1 MGNKL
6 TWICRCELIAHV
18 DEWRCSDDGRR
29 VLTVELSEAIS
40 DRPFL
45 DGRPKRTRR
54 PVDAVYVMYTSGSS
68 GTPKGVVVPH
78 GALVSRLAWLEAE
91 FKLGPGG
98 RLACRTPYVF
108 GVSEWEVFWPP
119 WAGATALLAPRG
131 AEAEP
136 AAIWRLC
143 IELGATHVFFVAS
156 ALRDAI
162 AYARERA
169 PQPSKLRHVIQ
180 CGEALDAPC
189 CAAFYTLHNHE
200 SAPFLTNVY
209 GPTEASM
216 TYWRVPRAVRA
227 NEAILVGRPI
237 ANTIAIVVDKSRSA
251 PAEVGTVGELWFGGV
266 LACGYV
272 HDDTLTHLKFV
283 DIDIGGIVAE
293 AVALGAV
300 ALGERRLYRTGDAAV
315 RTPQGDLRLVGR
327 LDRQVKVAG
336 KRIELGEVE
345 NVVHAD
351 YPEATL
357 VAAVQAEH
365 DQRIFAFVAGATRVE
380 SPKDVNGT
388 PVVVLSVDTIPR
400 LVSGKP
406 DYTALRSRASAHR
419 VDHYVPIRA
428 FASLADFVASTSG
441 RMLRDAGY
449 DSLGLARAYRLVDAE
464 RRRDKTISDLARV
477 WAMFGV
483 IIDHWNLDGDAPRI
497 ADAQQGQPLLTEL
510 IVRSIGNAQS
520 LFLFVC
526 ADARD
531 AALRGDHQTSSLGD
545 ARDAAALA
553 IYLAMRWPIPSL
565 LCAAFVSPSP
575 CPTCFT
581 MRYMHTLRTLG
592 VDADWDVVAVHRW
605 YLYFGLLARFTA

>member
-1 MGNKL
+1 MAEMR
-6 TWICRCELIAHV
+6 RCELIAHV
-18 DEWRCSDDGRR
+18 DEWQRSDNEHQLL
-29 VLTVELSEAIS
+29 VVELGETIS
-40 DRPFL
+40 DGPILTDRPN
-45 DGRPKRTRR
+45 RRRR
-54 PVDAVYVMYTSGSS
+54 PVDAVYIMYTSGSS
-68 GTPKGVVVPH
+68 GTPKGVIVPH

-91 FKLGPGG
+91 FKLGQGG

-108 GVSEWEVFWPP
+108 GVSEWEVFWPS

-136 AAIWRLC
+136 AAVWRLC
-143 IELGATHVFFVAS
+143 LELGATHVFFVAS
-156 ALRDAI
+156 ALREAI
-162 AYARERA
+162 AYAREQA
-169 PQPSKLRHVIQ
+169 PQLSKLRHVIQ
-180 CGEALDAPC
+180 CGEALDAAC
-189 CAAFYTLHNHE
+189 CAAFYALYNHDNT
-200 SAPFLTNVY
+200 PLLTNVY

-216 TYWRVPRAVRA
+216 TCWRVPRAVRA
-227 NEAILVGRPI
+227 SDAILVGRPI
-237 ANTIAIVVDKSRSA
+237 ANTIAIVVDNSLSA
-251 PAEVGTVGELWFGGV
+251 PADVGTIGELWFGGV

-272 HDDTLTHLKFV
+272 QDDALTHSKFV

-300 ALGERRLYRTGDAAV
+300 ALGERRLYKTGDAAV
-315 RTPQGDLRLVGR
+315 RTPLGDLRLVGR

-345 NVVHAD
+345 TVVHAD
-351 YPEATL
+351 YPEATS
-357 VAAVQAEH
+357 VAAVQEEN
-365 DQRIFAFVAGATRVE
+365 DQRIFAFVAGATLVA
-380 SPKDVNGT
+380 SPKYVNGT

-406 DYTALRSRASAHR
+406 DYAALRSRASAHR
-419 VDHYVPIRA
+419 VDHFVPMRT
-428 FASLADFVASTSG
+428 FASLADFLASSSG
-441 RMLRDAGY
+441 RVLRAAGY

-464 RRRDKTISDLARV
+464 RRRDKIVSDLARV
-477 WAMFGV
+477 WAMLGV
-483 IIDHWNLDGDAPRI
+483 IIDHWNLDGDAPGI
-497 ADAQQGQPLLTEL
+497 ADAREGQPLLTEL

-531 AALRGDHQTSSLGD
+531 AALRADHQSSSLCD
-545 ARDAAALA
+545 ARDASALA

-565 LCAAFVSPSP
+565 LCAAFASPSP

-581 MRYMHTLRTLG
+581 MRYTHTLRSLG